1 MKRIRLTNWSHLI
14 FKLGFIL
21 LLLVS
26 SFSCKK
32 NETTIQSKLSGVVL
46 FAVGD
51 VQSGNK
57 KIKAG
62 DLILESERIQTG
74 KNSTCDI
81 QIRESDSGI
90 VMRIKSE
97 SIFELKLAK
106 SEDKKAVNAVLTAG
120 KMMVNVP
127 GKLKA
132 GESFSVI
139 TPTSTAGIRGTKFE
153 VEVVGDGSTNY
164 SVTEG
169 RIAAKV
175 YISEL
180 EKVPKSIQEK
190 SVTISALNEAIDSEE
205 KIIEAGQKTAIEKAQ
220 TDKILNDFGL
230 RDSIVKAQYNSG
242 YTPNQT
248 EVQDSI
254 AALDK
259 SQALKTQEGIQAVKT
274 NAVLKIQTEGTQNLQ
289 AKLKEYEELIA
300 IEKKKLETYESVNL
314 AVQERNEKYDEIL
327 VKRIEEITGKSFET
341 LILKNGKKVRGAIFL
356 EGNQYYVITPDGQKT
371 FKEEEVESV
380 EL

>member
-289 AKLKEYEELIA
+289 AKLKEYEE
-300 IEKKKLETYESVNL
+300 
-314 AVQERNEKYDEIL
+314 
-327 VKRIEEITGKSFET
+327 
-341 LILKNGKKVRGAIFL
+341 
-356 EGNQYYVITPDGQKT
+356 
-371 FKEEEVESV
+371 
-380 EL
+380 